1 MRAKSDRRG
10 SYTRLVNSSLLILTG
25 ASGAGKTTLAHA
37 VQESLP
43 NCEVRFFD
51 SIGVPS
57 AEIMATYDGDY
68 GPGGGWQRA
77 MTTEWMQRI
86 APLLKSEKK
95 VLFEG
100 QMRIAFIEE
109 AIAATGITN
118 AHIVLVDCSDA
129 VRTARLTHDRNQP
142 DLANENMMSWGRLL
156 RKEARQ
162 KGYEIL
168 DTGSIPF
175 NGIVDHL
182 IEYLR

>member
-1 MRAKSDRRG
+1 MREKSGQHG

-37 VQESLP
+37 IQESLP

-57 AEIMATYDGDY
+57 AEVMATYDGDY

-77 MTTEWMQRI
+77 MTVEWMQRI
-86 APLLKSEKK
+86 APLLKSGKK

-109 AIAATGITN
+109 AIAATGMMD

-142 DLANENMMSWGRLL
+142 DLANENMMRWGHFL
-156 RKEARQ
+156 RDEAKQ

-175 NGIVDHL
+175 KGIVDHL
-182 IEYLR
+182 IQYLR